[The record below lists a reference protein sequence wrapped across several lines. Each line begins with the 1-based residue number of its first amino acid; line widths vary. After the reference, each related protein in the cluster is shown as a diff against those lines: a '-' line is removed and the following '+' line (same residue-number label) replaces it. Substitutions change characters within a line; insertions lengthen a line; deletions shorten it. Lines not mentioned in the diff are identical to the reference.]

1 MVQMFLKL
9 ISLKKEHHVTMWFD
23 LYMMNAI
30 VEAHAKPLSLVQ
42 MVCLSKYIQL
52 KIMCMLGLKANQIT
66 IDLIWI
72 GC

>member
-42 MVCLSKYIQL
+42 MVCFI
-52 KIMCMLGLKANQIT
+52 
-66 IDLIWI
+66 
-72 GC
+72 